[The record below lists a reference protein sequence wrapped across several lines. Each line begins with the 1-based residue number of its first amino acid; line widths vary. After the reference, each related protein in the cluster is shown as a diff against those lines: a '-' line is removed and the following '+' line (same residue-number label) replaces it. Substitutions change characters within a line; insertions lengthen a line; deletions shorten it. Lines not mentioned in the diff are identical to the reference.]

1 MPLQSPNRV
10 AIAKVRETTFG
21 VTPTTPAFKGI
32 REVSSSLAVNPQT
45 VISNEIRS
53 DRQVPDLIL
62 VGMQAG
68 GDVAGEMSFQTMDD
82 DMEEALQGTWTSL
95 PSQAVT
101 ALTATTATV
110 AAGTA
115 FKANMLVLCSG
126 FAVAANNGIFPMV
139 SSGSTSIVFAA

>member
-1 MPLQSPNRV
+1 MPLQSTNRV
-10 AIAKVRETTFG
+10 AIAKVRENTFG

-95 PSQAVT
+95 PSAAVT
-101 ALTATTATV
+101 ALTTTTATV
-110 AAGTA
+110 ALGTP
-115 FKANMLVLCSG
+115 FKAQMLVLASG
-126 FAVAANNGIFPMV
+126 FATPANNSLFV
-139 SSGSTSIVFAA
+139 VSSSGS